1 MACLCCA
8 AAFAANR
15 YLTRVITVFNG
26 TGAKYDVVLNPVGD
40 VVEACGAICK
50 GFGAGVTLLPGPPKK
65 EQRIMEKAHDGN
77 YAAVR
82 DLGRLSLIVENIAL
96 VPEVLAALCGCADF
110 EVIRIKNRLDPGHK
124 AVESAG
130 YRDVQVLVRERKGG
144 WIVEV
149 QVIPKE
155 MYELKKSC
163 GHTGY
168 TKYRFILEACKRA
181 RIQKAINAFA
191 AGTSRAQQAAAASA
205 KVESRGPCSRCGEP
219 VLVTQ
224 ERETDGTGAY
234 FHANPADCSA
244 ATTSPGG
251 AAGAP
256 RLKKHVSRNAVH
268 PTDGEAEA

>member
-1 MACLCCA
+1 MMKLVIDLETRRFWKEWGKRVKRLPSAGEHLTVGIGGVAVSLCRWEV
-8 AAFAANR
+8 FGR
-15 YLTRVITVFNG
+15 TRKQSRPRS
-26 TGAKYDVVLNPVGD
+26 A
-40 VVEACGAICK
+40 
-50 GFGAGVTLLPGPPKK
+50 LP
-65 EQRIMEKAHDGN
+65 
-77 YAAVR
+77 AVR
-82 DLGRLSLIVENIAL
+82 DHSRGR
-96 VPEVLAALCGCADF
+96 P
-110 EVIRIKNRLDPGHK
+110 
-124 AVESAG
+124 
-130 YRDVQVLVRERKGG
+130 

-149 QVIPKE
+149 QIIPKE

-163 GHTGY
+163 GHTGH
-168 TKYRFILEACKRA
+168 TKCRFILEACKRA